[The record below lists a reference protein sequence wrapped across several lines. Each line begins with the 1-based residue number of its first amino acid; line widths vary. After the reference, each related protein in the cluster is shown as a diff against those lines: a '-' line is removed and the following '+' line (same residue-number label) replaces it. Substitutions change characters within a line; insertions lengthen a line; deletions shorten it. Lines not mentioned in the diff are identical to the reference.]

1 MWLESKYIRISGIV
15 QAVGPLLGISTAFVD
30 PTGGHPSLA
39 ILIALPV
46 FSLNLLLAVGQI
58 VIGFMLL
65 INRSLRVQMESIHCW
80 SYVAAGWFLTA
91 LFYFWQWPPFFIS
104 I

>member
-1 MWLESKYIRISGIV
+1 MQLKSKHIKMSGIV
-15 QAVGPLLGISTAFVD
+15 QAVGALLGISTAFVD

-46 FSLNLLLAVGQI
+46 FPLNLLLAVGQI
-58 VIGFMLL
+58 IFGIMLL
-65 INRSLRVQMESIHCW
+65 NNPSLRVQMESMHCW
-80 SYVAAGWFLTA
+80 GYVAAGWFLTV
-91 LFYFWQWPPFFIS
+91 LFFVWQWPPFFIS